1 MLSSLQW
8 KAEKRVFKTGSCP
21 RVSGMYNKER
31 SKIDLIKL

>member
-8 KAEKRVFKTGSCP
+8 KAEKRFFKTGTCP

-31 SKIDLIKL
+31 SKIGLIEL